1 MDSVSNFSKQF
12 QLELSV
18 LAGNVEIYPLMADKG
33 PSSQSSGFSSGHV
46 ELMLLNCGV
55 EDS

>member
-1 MDSVSNFSKQF
+1 MDSVFNFSKLY

-33 PSSQSSGFSSGHV
+33 PSNQSYGFPSRHV
-46 ELMLLNCGV
+46 WM
-55 EDS
+55 